1 MGIKNITKGMNI
13 NKINKFSDYIDLAKN
28 PEMFEKTYK
37 SYSEHIHARTLHI
50 KEVGISSKL
59 LNDWVEAGIV
69 NKPEVIDNKWRLFS
83 LSEAIWIK
91 FVAELRYF
99 GVTLPQIKIIK
110 ERACEFNKEFFNEL
124 SDALKAVPNPKHNES
139 FSYIKSKA
147 MEMQNLSEDQLRRDY
162 DRFGISYFDLIMIH
176 TLVFDLEVV
185 FCFTKTAAS
194 FIDYSNKFGREVG
207 LDVLEEYRKTI
218 GQESFAVINMKSIY
232 QEFFSNEKIDQS
244 DDFYFGIVT
253 QKEREILKYIRS
265 GEYSSVSIKV
275 EEGIIKLAKVTKKDV
290 DKLMNKI
297 GRLLKKG
304 DFKEISFLSRDGRIV
319 RYDEVDII
327 K

>member
-1 MGIKNITKGMNI
+1 LGIKNITKGMHF

-37 SYSEHIHARTLHI
+37 SYSEHMHARTLHI
-50 KEVGISSKL
+50 KEVGISGKL

-99 GVTLPQIKIIK
+99 GVPLPQIKIIK
-110 ERACEFNKEFFNEL
+110 ERACEFDKEFFKEL
-124 SDALKAVPNPKHNES
+124 SDAIKAVPNPKDNES
-139 FSYIKSKA
+139 LSYIKSKA
-147 MEMQNLSEDQLRRDY
+147 IEIQHLSDDQQRRDY
-162 DRFGISYFDLIMIH
+162 ERFGISYFDLIMIH
-176 TLVFDLEVV
+176 TLVFDLDVI
-185 FCFTKTAAS
+185 FCFTKTVAS
-194 FIDYSNKFGREVG
+194 FIDLSNKFGREVG
-207 LDVLEEYRKTI
+207 LDVLEEFRKTM
-218 GQESFAVINMKSIY
+218 GRESFAVINMKSIY

-253 QKEREILKYIRS
+253 QKEREILNYIRS

-275 EEGIIKLAKVTKKDV
+275 EDGIIKLAKVTKKDV

>member
-1 MGIKNITKGMNI
+1 MHF
-13 NKINKFSDYIDLAKN
+13 NKVNKFSDYIDLAKN
-28 PEMFEKTYK
+28 PEMFGKTYK

-50 KEVGISSKL
+50 KEVGISGKL

-110 ERACEFNKEFFNEL
+110 ERACEFDKEFFKEL
-124 SDALKAVPNPKHNES
+124 SDAIKAVPNPKDNES
-139 FSYIKSKA
+139 LSYIKSKA
-147 MEMQNLSEDQLRRDY
+147 IEIQHLSDDQQRRDY
-162 DRFGISYFDLIMIH
+162 ERFGISYFDLIMIH
-176 TLVFDLEVV
+176 TLVFDLDVI
-185 FCFTKTAAS
+185 FCFTKTVAS
-194 FIDYSNKFGREVG
+194 FIDLSNKFGREVG
-207 LDVLEEYRKTI
+207 LDVLEEFRKTM
-218 GQESFAVINMKSIY
+218 GRESFAVINMKSIY

-253 QKEREILKYIRS
+253 QKEREILNYIRS

-275 EEGIIKLAKVTKKDV
+275 EDGIIKLAKVTKKDV

>member
-1 MGIKNITKGMNI
+1 MGIKNITKGMLF

-50 KEVGISSKL
+50 KEVGISGKL

-110 ERACEFNKEFFNEL
+110 ERACEFNKEFLKVL
-124 SDALKAVPNPKHNES
+124 SDAIKAAPNPKNDES
-139 FSYIKSKA
+139 FNYIKSKA
-147 MEMQNLSEDQLRRDY
+147 TEMQNLSEDQLRMDY
-162 DRFGISYFDLIMIH
+162 EHFSISYFDIMMIH
-176 TLVFDLEVV
+176 TLVFDLEII
-185 FCFTKTAAS
+185 FYFTKKTGS
-194 FIDYSNKFGREVG
+194 FIDFSNKFGKELG
-207 LDVLEEYRKTI
+207 LDVLEECRKTI

-253 QKEREILKYIRS
+253 QKEREILEYIRS

-275 EEGIIKLAKVTKKDV
+275 GDGIIKLIKVTKKDV

>member
-1 MGIKNITKGMNI
+1 MNI

-69 NKPEVIDNKWRLFS
+69 NKPVVIDNKWRLFS

-162 DRFGISYFDLIMIH
+162 DRFGISYFD
-176 TLVFDLEVV
+176 
-185 FCFTKTAAS
+185 
-194 FIDYSNKFGREVG
+194 
-207 LDVLEEYRKTI
+207 
-218 GQESFAVINMKSIY
+218 
-232 QEFFSNEKIDQS
+232 
-244 DDFYFGIVT
+244 
-253 QKEREILKYIRS
+253 
-265 GEYSSVSIKV
+265 
-275 EEGIIKLAKVTKKDV
+275 
-290 DKLMNKI
+290 
-297 GRLLKKG
+297 
-304 DFKEISFLSRDGRIV
+304 
-319 RYDEVDII
+319 
-327 K
+327 

>member
-1 MGIKNITKGMNI
+1 MHF

-28 PEMFEKTYK
+28 QEMFEKTYK

-50 KEVGISSKL
+50 KEVGISGKL

-110 ERACEFNKEFFNEL
+110 ERVCEFNREFINEIT
-124 SDALKAVPNPKHNES
+124 DALKDSPNPKDNES
-139 FSYIKSKA
+139 FSYFKSKA
-147 MEMQNLSEDQLRRDY
+147 IEMQNLSDDQLRRDY
-162 DRFGISYFDLIMIH
+162 ERLGMSQFDFMMIH
-176 TLVFDLEVV
+176 TLVFDLELV
-185 FCFTKTAAS
+185 FCLTKTAGC
-194 FIDYSNKFGREVG
+194 FIDYSNKFGQELG
-207 LDVLEEYRKTI
+207 LDILEEYRKTI

-232 QEFFSNEKIDQS
+232 KEFFSNEKIDQS
-244 DDFYFGIVT
+244 DDFYFGIVR
-253 QKEREILKYIRS
+253 QKEKDILKYIRS

-275 EEGIIKLAKVTKKDV
+275 EEGIIKLTKVTKKDV

>member
-1 MGIKNITKGMNI
+1 LVIKNITKGMHF
-13 NKINKFSDYIDLAKN
+13 NKVNKFSDYIDLAKN

-50 KEVGISSKL
+50 KEVGISGKL

-110 ERACEFNKEFFNEL
+110 EKVCEFNREFINEIT
-124 SDALKAVPNPKHNES
+124 DTIKAIPNPKDNES
-139 FSYIKSKA
+139 FSYFKSKA
-147 MEMQNLSEDQLRRDY
+147 IEMQNLSEDQLRRDY
-162 DRFGISYFDLIMIH
+162 ERLGMSQFDFMMIH
-176 TLVFDLEVV
+176 TLVFDLELV
-185 FCFTKTAAS
+185 FCSTKTAGS
-194 FIDYSNKFGREVG
+194 FIDYSNRFGKELG
-207 LDVLEEYRKTI
+207 LDILEEYRKTI

-232 QEFFSNEKIDQS
+232 QEFFSNEKINQS

-253 QKEREILKYIRS
+253 QKEKDILKYIRS

-275 EEGIIKLAKVTKKDV
+275 EEGIIKLTKVTKKDV

>member
-1 MGIKNITKGMNI
+1 MGIKYITKYMQFT
-13 NKINKFSDYIDLAKN
+13 KTNKFSDYIDLSKN

-50 KEVGISSKL
+50 KEVGISGKL

-110 ERACEFNKEFFNEL
+110 ERACEFNKEFLKEL
-124 SDALKAVPNPKHNES
+124 SDAIKAAPNPKNNES
-139 FSYIKSKA
+139 FNYIKSKA
-147 MEMQNLSEDQLRRDY
+147 TEMQNLSEDQLRMDY
-162 DRFGISYFDLIMIH
+162 EHFSISYFDIMMIH
-176 TLVFDLEVV
+176 TLVFDLEII
-185 FCFTKTAAS
+185 FYFTKKTGS
-194 FIDYSNKFGREVG
+194 FIDFSNKFGKELG
-207 LDVLEEYRKTI
+207 LDVLEECRKTI

-253 QKEREILKYIRS
+253 QKEREILEYIRS

-275 EEGIIKLAKVTKKDV
+275 EDGIIKLIKVTKKDV

-319 RYDEVDII
+319 KYDEVDII